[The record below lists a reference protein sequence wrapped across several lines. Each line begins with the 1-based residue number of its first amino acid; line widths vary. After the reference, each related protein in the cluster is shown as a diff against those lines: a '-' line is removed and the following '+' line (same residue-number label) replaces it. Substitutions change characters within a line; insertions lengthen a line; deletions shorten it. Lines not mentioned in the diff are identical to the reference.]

1 MSGGSWAPD
10 LKPLNTMATVE
21 RTSLNDDNPP
31 AVLSIRE
38 PNNFDVRFASLRNAD
53 LVNMAEAGTSP
64 ATALKRGHI
73 RATVR
78 FRKDL
83 KNVNKDVSFALLL
96 TSSTPKKHSTL
107 FSSQDNTQ
115 SHKSKRLE
123 CIFPGSTKRL
133 PNVGDVIELALN
145 SPTILNSTNM
155 ASFPFKLKFDTVIM
169 RIIPTAAN
177 DVEVQETSPK
187 APETTIQG
195 SASTLMNRKEGI
207 TSLLKPENSAV
218 PSFQKEAPP
227 PLVPVENSIPL
238 ESRVIQPNLRIE
250 PKTHHPDTVPTDAS
264 TTKLLQKEPTKKSMS
279 HKGLAKK
286 NRHQLQKTA
295 EDILR
300 RGQKQL
306 QVEPQSRT
314 SHQRRRSQGENTS
327 PSSLLPLNIVNESV
341 PKKKLAKQVVKAFSK
356 SLPSTAIL
364 DDEELGPKDMST
376 KFSQSEVRVDH
387 SSTKLNDDQMAN
399 PLTVDM
405 LLEWEEEMTTGD
417 TIEPIDDQIADIDE
431 FYDLPEDTIRDEPMV
446 DASQVEDP
454 DQMVY
459 MVQMDTFGT
468 AKMLTIGKYYKI
480 KNMKVDVFRGQLQ
493 AKMGWEGDF
502 IMLTERDADGN
513 PELRRLLERKA
524 AFERQEE
531 SIEIETSPVG
541 EVRYGNPKYSLEAHT
556 SDDPV
561 SIQGSFASQRLV
573 CKSTA
578 PLRTFAQ
585 LYSTVHPVESRIR
598 ARVIEFLP
606 RDHQDMVTAHC
617 KRCQS

>member
-10 LKPLNTMATVE
+10 LEPLNTMATVE

-96 TSSTPKKHSTL
+96 TSSTPKKHGTL

-177 DVEVQETSPK
+177 DVEAQETSKWQQSSFRGLIEIGTGPK
-187 APETTIQG
+187 ASETTIQG
-195 SASTLMNRKEGI
+195 SASTIMNRKEGI

-376 KFSQSEVRVDH
+376 KFNQSEARVDH
-387 SSTKLNDDQMAN
+387 SSTNLNDDQMAN

-417 TIEPIDDQIADIDE
+417 TVEPIDDQIADIDE

-459 MVQMDTFGT
+459 MVQMGDQDEPLDMPVDDSNEDDESHTFGLGT
-468 AKMLTIGKYYKI
+468 NGFVSPNVK
-480 KNMKVDVFRGQLQ
+480 
-493 AKMGWEGDF
+493 
-502 IMLTERDADGN
+502 
-513 PELRRLLERKA
+513 LL
-524 AFERQEE
+524 
-531 SIEIETSPVG
+531 
-541 EVRYGNPKYSLEAHT
+541 
-556 SDDPV
+556 
-561 SIQGSFASQRLV
+561 SFCLS
-573 CKSTA
+573 
-578 PLRTFAQ
+578 F
-585 LYSTVHPVESRIR
+585 
-598 ARVIEFLP
+598 
-606 RDHQDMVTAHC
+606 
-617 KRCQS
+617 

>member
-10 LKPLNTMATVE
+10 LEPLNTMATVE

-96 TSSTPKKHSTL
+96 TSSTPKKHGTL

-177 DVEVQETSPK
+177 DVEAQETSPK
-187 APETTIQG
+187 ASETTIQG
-195 SASTLMNRKEGI
+195 SASTIMNRKEGI

-306 QVEPQSRT
+306 QSMNQF
-314 SHQRRRSQGENTS
+314 
-327 PSSLLPLNIVNESV
+327 
-341 PKKKLAKQVVKAFSK
+341 PKRNWQNK
-356 SLPSTAIL
+356 S
-364 DDEELGPKDMST
+364 
-376 KFSQSEVRVDH
+376 
-387 SSTKLNDDQMAN
+387 
-399 PLTVDM
+399 
-405 LLEWEEEMTTGD
+405 
-417 TIEPIDDQIADIDE
+417 
-431 FYDLPEDTIRDEPMV
+431 
-446 DASQVEDP
+446 
-454 DQMVY
+454 
-459 MVQMDTFGT
+459 
-468 AKMLTIGKYYKI
+468 
-480 KNMKVDVFRGQLQ
+480 
-493 AKMGWEGDF
+493 
-502 IMLTERDADGN
+502 
-513 PELRRLLERKA
+513 
-524 AFERQEE
+524 
-531 SIEIETSPVG
+531 
-541 EVRYGNPKYSLEAHT
+541 
-556 SDDPV
+556 
-561 SIQGSFASQRLV
+561 
-573 CKSTA
+573 
-578 PLRTFAQ
+578 
-585 LYSTVHPVESRIR
+585 
-598 ARVIEFLP
+598 
-606 RDHQDMVTAHC
+606 
-617 KRCQS
+617 